1 MHGNIVNVPTNLNI
15 IQIVLPQM
23 PYNDSSIFIFLKRK
37 LEYKSTYKSTYVHPN
52 IMMKA
57 LWKYYETFLYT
68 TTNVSIWLNWES
80 LTKFVNA
87 NENNQWEKDNF
98 EKMMMIHKFQINWK
112 KLLKKVVEI
121 NWRKTF

>member
-15 IQIVLPQM
+15 IQFVLPRM
-23 PYNDSSIFIFLKRK
+23 PYDDSSIFVFLKRK
-37 LEYKSTYKSTYVHPN
+37 LEYKSTYMSSYVHPN

-80 LTKFVNA
+80 LTKVVNA
-87 NENNQWEKDNF
+87 NENNQWNF
-98 EKMMMIHKFQINWK
+98 IF
-112 KLLKKVVEI
+112 LKKWQWFT
-121 NWRKTF
+121 NFK